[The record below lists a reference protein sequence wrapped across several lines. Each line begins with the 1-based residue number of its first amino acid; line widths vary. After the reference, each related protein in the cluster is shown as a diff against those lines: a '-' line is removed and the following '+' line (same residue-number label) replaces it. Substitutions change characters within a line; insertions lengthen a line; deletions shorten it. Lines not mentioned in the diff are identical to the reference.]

1 MNDEIQASSQF
12 ESTDTIL
19 TFPTGLVGFPSLK
32 SFRFFE
38 PVDGYPFRF
47 LQSVDSPDISFVCL
61 DPVGFKPDYAVPLNG
76 EDAQAL
82 AIENPEDALIL
93 TIVVIPKD
101 PKKMTTNL
109 AGPLVINIKTLE
121 GRQIVLNADK
131 YPLQFPVLGG

>member
-1 MNDEIQASSQF
+1 MHVESQ
-12 ESTDTIL
+12 DPIL

-38 PVDGYPFRF
+38 PSDGYPFKF
-47 LQSVDSPDISFVCL
+47 LQSIDSPEISFVCL
-61 DPVGFKPDYAVPLNG
+61 DPVGFKPDYDVPLSE
-76 EDAQAL
+76 EDSQAL
-82 AIENPEDALIL
+82 GIENPEEALIL

-109 AGPLVINIKTLE
+109 AGPLVINVKTLQ

-131 YPLQFPVLGG
+131 YPLQFPVLRG

>member
-1 MNDEIQASSQF
+1 MTT
-12 ESTDTIL
+12 ESPDPIL
-19 TFPTGLVGFPSLK
+19 TFSAGLVGFPALK

-38 PVDGYPFRF
+38 PKDGYPFKF
-47 LQSVDSPDISFVCL
+47 LQSVEDPEISFVCL
-61 DPVGFKPDYAVPLNG
+61 DPVGFKPDYNVPLS
-76 EDAQAL
+76 EDDALSL

-101 PKKMTTNL
+101 PKQMTTNL
-109 AGPLVINIKTLE
+109 AGPLVINVKTLQ